1 MAEAYLSPLEP
12 LDDLSDE
19 PRGLSLREVIVALRR
34 RWWLVLLLAGGI
46 LAVGTVHTWRQP
58 RLYQATTT
66 VRLQAAQAPIS
77 GVPTGTPRLD
87 YRIDPLLS
95 EQVVIKSQQV
105 AERTARALGLEV
117 AITQP
122 QGIHWSNLFGDS
134 HPRVDESLA
143 HGTFTLRLDA
153 NDYALRP
160 AGGTFV
166 TAPYGDSISVAGLTL
181 ALQQRPKV
189 DSREITLSILP
200 LSEAAG
206 LIAGG
211 IDTHVLP
218 STDLIEIS
226 YTGADPAQVR
236 DVTNTIA
243 RTYQAFSTEGTRES
257 AVQKTRFIDQSLREQ
272 ERALSAAQDALK
284 QFKEANQTADASDEA
299 KALFKSINDFETE
312 RQQLLTEQK
321 VYASL
326 MGKVA
331 AADTVDDELRR
342 LAGTGILQKNAAI
355 EAKFDSWQD
364 LLKKRQALVLT
375 TGVNANNPD
384 VQRYDQAISEAK
396 QGLRAAT
403 QVYLQG
409 LQTRLES
416 LEQTVAQMKS
426 QSEKYPPLEAEQ
438 AKLDANV
445 QTAEKM
451 YVDLQSQLQLA
462 RIAQS
467 ADGGTVRIIDEA
479 TLPAFAVSPNRKR
492 AFLMY
497 LLFGLVAGVGSA
509 VGLERLDDSVRSP
522 LELGEH
528 YRLPVLGLIPGIKP
542 SELPDIG
549 NAPGLNRIVT
559 HADPRS
565 PVAEAY
571 RSLRTN
577 LAFARSDHGLRTVVL
592 TSPGPAD
599 GKSTTV
605 ANLAITFAQQG
616 QRTLLVDADLRR
628 AVLDKTFGISRTP
641 GLTDVIIGEKKL
653 GEAVVAT
660 QVPNLSVL
668 PSGQL
673 PPNPSE
679 LLGSSAMRSVIDQAS
694 ADFDMVLFDSPPLL
708 AVTDAAV
715 LSTMVDGAILI
726 ARMGTTQRKA
736 LWRAVTQLRAVRANI
751 LGGVLNDVSAQVGA
765 YYGGYGYYYYYAYQN
780 EGAQNG
786 QQLSGVLGR
795 LKRLTAARLTSRN

>member
-12 LDDLSDE
+12 LEDTSDE
-19 PRGLSLREVIVALRR
+19 PRGLSLRELIVALRR
-34 RWWLVLLLAGGI
+34 RWWLVMLLAGAVLAAGI
-46 LAVGTVHTWRQP
+46 VHTWRQP

-66 VRLQAAQAPIS
+66 VRLEAAQAPIS
-77 GVPTGTPRLD
+77 GVPMATPRLD
-87 YRIDPLLS
+87 YRIDPLQS
-95 EQVVIKSQQV
+95 EQVVIKSQQI
-105 AERTARALGLEV
+105 AERTAQALGLQV
-117 AITQP
+117 KIQQP
-122 QGIHWSNLFGDS
+122 QGVRWSDVFAGAPP
-134 HPRVDESLA
+134 HVDQALSS
-143 HGTFTLRLDA
+143 GTFALRLDPHA
-153 NDYALRP
+153 YALRENDG
-160 AGGTFV
+160 AWV
-166 TAPYGDSISVAGLTL
+166 TAPYGDSLSLGGLTL
-181 ALQQRPKV
+181 DLKQRPQV
-189 DSREITLSILP
+189 DASQLTLAIQP
-200 LSEAAG
+200 LGDAAG
-206 LIAGG
+206 IVQGG

-226 YTGADPAQVR
+226 YTGGDPALVR
-236 DVTNTIA
+236 DITDAIA
-243 RTYQAFSTEGTRES
+243 TAYQAFSSEGSRES
-257 AVQKTRFIDQSLREQ
+257 AVQKTQFIGQSLKEQ
-272 ERALSAAQDALK
+272 ERALAAAQDALK

-299 KALFKSINDFETE
+299 QALFKSINDFQTE
-312 RQQLLTEQK
+312 QQQLLTEQK

-331 AADTVDDELRR
+331 AADTIDDELRR

-355 EAKFDSWQD
+355 AAKFAQWQD
-364 LLKKRQALVLT
+364 LLTARQKLMVT
-375 TGVNANNPD
+375 TGVTSRNPD
-384 VQRYDQAISEAK
+384 VQRYDQAISDAK

-409 LQTRLES
+409 LATRLQS
-416 LEQTVAQMKS
+416 LDQTIDQMKG

-438 AKLDANV
+438 AKLNANV
-445 QTAEKM
+445 ETAEKM

-467 ADGGTVRIIDEA
+467 ADQGTVRIIDVA
-479 TLPAFAVSPNRKR
+479 TMPLFAVSPNRKR
-492 AFLMY
+492 AFLIY
-497 LLFGLVAGVGSA
+497 LLLGLVAGVGAA

-528 YRLPVLGLIPGIKP
+528 YRLPVLGLIPGIKA
-542 SELPDIG
+542 SELPDVA
-549 NAPGLNRIVT
+549 NAAGLNRIVT

-577 LAFARSDHGLRTVVL
+577 LAFARSDRGLRTVVL

-641 GLTDVIIGEKKL
+641 GLTDVIIGEKRL
-653 GEAVVAT
+653 EDAVVAT

-679 LLGSSAMRSVIDQAS
+679 LLGSAAMRHVIEAAS
-694 ADFDMVLFDSPPLL
+694 AQFDMVLFDSPPLL

-726 ARMGTTQRKA
+726 ARMGSTQRKA
-736 LWRAVTQLRAVRANI
+736 LWRAVTQLRAVRANM
-751 LGGVLNDVSAQVGA
+751 LGGVLNDVTAQVGA
-765 YYGGYGYYYYYAYQN
+765 YYGGYGYYYYYAYQA
-780 EGAQNG
+780 EGARNG
-786 QQLSGVLGR
+786 QQLGSVLGR
-795 LKRLTAARLTSRN
+795 LKRLTTARLSARN